1 MTGFKRCDGT
11 FAEFVVANSLNYDLI
26 SACIDLYT
34 KDNLKEYVQCYEPAR
49 LGIDRRI
56 GET

>member
-11 FAEFVVANSLNYDLI
+11 FAEFAAANSLNYDLI

-34 KDNLKEYVQCYEPAR
+34 KDNLEEHVQCYEPAR